1 MLKMKSNIHSINFKE
16 VILNGLNTSNDM
28 DIKVA
33 IYDILEENSFSLIGS
48 DENTFT
54 ITLWLQENVLTF
66 IVNSQQSQINLKTV
80 SINFKSVSKILKEY
94 IILCDSYYGSIKSAP
109 IQKVEALDMGRRS
122 LHDDASH
129 DLLSKLKGNIDMG
142 FDTAR
147 RFITLF
153 SIIQRKSLLGK
164 NILV

>member
-1 MLKMKSNIHSINFKE
+1 MKSNIHSINFKE

-66 IVNSQQSQINLKTV
+66 IVYSQQSQINLKTV

-147 RFITLF
+147 RFVTLF

>member
-1 MLKMKSNIHSINFKE
+1 MKSNIHSINFKE
-16 VILNGLNTSNDM
+16 VIVSGLNTSNDM

-33 IYDILEENSFSLIGS
+33 IYDILEENSFSLIDS
-48 DENTFT
+48 DENLFT
-54 ITLWLQENVLTF
+54 ISLWLQENIVTF
-66 IVNSQQSQINLKTV
+66 IVNSQQSKINLKTV

-94 IILCDSYYGSIKSAP
+94 IILCDSYYDSIKSAP

-129 DLLSKLKGNIDMG
+129 DLLSKLKGNIDMS

-153 SIIQRKSLLGK
+153 GIIQRKSLLGK
-164 NILV
+164 NILL

>member
-1 MLKMKSNIHSINFKE
+1 MKNNIHSIVFKE

-33 IYDILEENSFSLIGS
+33 IYDILEDNSFSLINS
-48 DENTFT
+48 SETIFT
-54 ITLWLQENVLTF
+54 IKLWLQENILTF
-66 IVNSQQSQINLKTV
+66 IVVSKDSKINLKTI
-80 SINFKSVSKILKEY
+80 SINFKSISRILKEY
-94 IILCDSYYGSIKSAP
+94 IILCDTYYDSIKSAP
-109 IQKVEALDMGRRS
+109 MQKVEALDMGRRS

-129 DLLSKLKGNIDMG
+129 DLLNKLKGDIVMG

-153 SIIQRKSLLGK
+153 SIIHRKSLLGK
-164 NILV
+164 NVLV

>member
-1 MLKMKSNIHSINFKE
+1 MKSNIHSINFKE
-16 VILNGLNTSNDM
+16 VIVSGLNTSNDM

-48 DENTFT
+48 DENLFT
-54 ITLWLQENVLTF
+54 ISLWLQENIVTF
-66 IVNSQQSQINLKTV
+66 IVNSQQSKINLKTV

-94 IILCDSYYGSIKSAP
+94 IILCDSYYDSIKSAP

-147 RFITLF
+147 RFVTLF

-164 NILV
+164 NILL

>member
-1 MLKMKSNIHSINFKE
+1 MKSNIHSINFKE
-16 VILNGLNTSNDM
+16 VIVSGLNTSNDM

-48 DENTFT
+48 DENLFT
-54 ITLWLQENVLTF
+54 ISLWLQENIVTF
-66 IVNSQQSQINLKTV
+66 IVNSHQSKINLKTV

-94 IILCDSYYGSIKSAP
+94 IILCDSYYDSIKSAP

-147 RFITLF
+147 RFVTLF

>member
-1 MLKMKSNIHSINFKE
+1 MKNNIHSIVFKE

-33 IYDILEENSFSLIGS
+33 IYDILEDNSFSLINS
-48 DENTFT
+48 SETIFT
-54 ITLWLQENVLTF
+54 IKLWLQENILTF
-66 IVNSQQSQINLKTV
+66 IVVSKDSKINLKTI
-80 SINFKSVSKILKEY
+80 SINFKSISKILKEY
-94 IILCDSYYGSIKSAP
+94 IILCDTYYDSIKSAP
-109 IQKVEALDMGRRS
+109 MQKVEALDMGRRS

-129 DLLSKLKGNIDMG
+129 DLLNKLKGDIVMG

-164 NILV
+164 NVLV